1 MSNPPKKPDPYAV
14 ETKPDKPRESGGKSH
29 FSARIENGVHVL
41 TFEQANV
48 LDAYEIEQLGD
59 AIYDHIKPLDAPRL
73 VISLE
78 NVQHLSSAA
87 LGMLVALRKVAV
99 DQKGGDVALAH
110 VSEDLRS
117 IFKMTRLDK
126 LIPIH
131 DNTAKAVNSLG

>member
-1 MSNPPKKPDPYAV
+1 MSTSSNQ
-14 ETKPDKPRESGGKSH
+14 TH
-29 FSARIENGVHVL
+29 FSARIEDGIHVL
-41 TFEQANV
+41 TFEQTNV

-59 AIYDHIKPLDAPRL
+59 AIYHHIKPIDTPRV

-99 DQKGGDVALAH
+99 EKKGGGLCMANVGD
-110 VSEDLRS
+110 DLQS
-117 IFKMTRLDK
+117 IFKMTSLDK

-131 DNTAKAVNSLG
+131 DSTAKAVSSLG